1 MKTLEKV
8 FLLLATIVVLALAV
22 KTLVMKPLPPVQ
34 VPSVEAD
41 YKIVVSNTGYLIY
54 DGSRLVGY
62 VDYTDTDKL
71 SNVIIKDNK

>member
-8 FLLLATIVVLALAV
+8 FLLIATIVILALAV
-22 KTLVMKPLPPVQ
+22 KALVMKPLPPVQ
-34 VPSVEAD
+34 VETD

-54 DGSRLVGY
+54 DGNKLVGY

-71 SNVIIKDNK
+71 TYVIK

>member
-1 MKTLEKV
+1 MKTKV
-8 FLLLATIVVLALAV
+8 FLLIATIVVLA
-22 KTLVMKPLPPVQ
+22 LVMKPLPPVQ